1 VNLEKH
7 VKSSVEEVMLA
18 DSSEVP
24 GRARSPHVVGH
35 YIKEKKLQYEGGH
48 RDVIRPAPVLVR
60 LEGVSTD
67 RTTRERL
74 ERFIREMNRE
84 CRVAHAP
91 LRLRIV

>member
-7 VKSSVEEVMLA
+7 VRSPLEEMMLA

-24 GRARSPHVVGH
+24 GRARSPHVVGR
-35 YIKEKKLQYEGGH
+35 YIKEKKLRYEASRGN
-48 RDVIRPAPVLVR
+48 IPRPTPFLVR

-67 RTTRERL
+67 RPTRERL

-84 CRVAHAP
+84 CRLAHAP
-91 LRLRIV
+91 LSMRIL